1 MKLTL
6 RSDHLKLYRNVA
18 LLLMRYGRRD
28 MFETVSLDEA
38 LLLETEAAIGKV
50 DGKAEAFADD
60 LERLGPTFI
69 KLGQLLSTRP
79 DLVPADY
86 AHALSR
92 LQDDVEPFSFEQVEA
107 IIQTELGGRLSKL
120 FDRFD
125 KHPLAAASLGQVHR
139 ATLRDGREVAVKVQR
154 PDIRKK
160 ILSDLDAL
168 GDVVDS
174 VAKYTEIGRRYA
186 VDGLLREFRSTLI
199 QELDYRSEAANLE
212 RLKHILMRYDR
223 IIVPAPIHD
232 YSTSRVLTMD
242 FVGGVSIKS
251 AGALRRIEL
260 DGQALA
266 ADLLRAYLDQVLRHG
281 FFHADPHPGN
291 IMIADD
297 GRLAL
302 LDLGMVARI
311 GPEMRQQL
319 MKLLIAITEG
329 RGRESADHAIAMSR
343 PLAEFDENGFV
354 MRIERLVTQHM
365 DNEMRDVNVGRLLLE
380 VLRASGETG
389 LQPPSSLAMLGKA
402 LLSLD
407 EISKLLA
414 PDVAPREIIRSQTGR
429 ILQRQVA
436 SSFSPGSLMGAA
448 LDLQDLARSLPPRL
462 NTLSDKLADDRFT
475 LRIKALDEP
484 HVLTNAH
491 RMINRLSL
499 AIVLAALIVGAAM
512 LMQIDTEFRFFG
524 YPAFAMILF
533 LAAVGCGFALVVSIF
548 LAQRNDSRNPF

>member
-1 MKLTL
+1 MKLSL

-18 LLLMRYGRRD
+18 VLLMRYGRRD
-28 MFETVSLDEA
+28 MFDAVDLDEA
-38 LLLETEAAIGKV
+38 LLLETEAEIGKP
-50 DGKAEAFADD
+50 DGKAEAFAGD

-86 AHALSR
+86 ARALSR
-92 LQDDVEPFSFEQVEA
+92 LQDDVEPFPFEQVEA
-107 IIQTELGGRLSKL
+107 IVQTELGGKLSKL
-120 FDRFD
+120 FARFD
-125 KHPLAAASLGQVHR
+125 KRPLAAASLGQVHR

-154 PDIRKK
+154 PNIRKK

-168 GDVVDS
+168 GEVVDS
-174 VAKYTEIGRRYA
+174 VARYTEMGRRYA

-212 RLKHILMRYDR
+212 RLKQILTGYDR
-223 IIVPAPIHD
+223 IVVPAPIAD

-260 DGQALA
+260 DGEALA

-297 GRLAL
+297 GRIAL

-319 MKLLIAITEG
+319 IKLLIAITEG
-329 RGRESADHAIAMSR
+329 RGRESADHAISMSR
-343 PLAEFDENGFV
+343 PLADFDENRFV

-414 PDVAPREIIRSQTGR
+414 PEVAPREIIRRQTAR

-436 SSFSPGSLMGAA
+436 NSFSPGNMMGAA
-448 LDLQDLARSLPPRL
+448 LELQELARNLPPRL
-462 NTLSDKLADDRFT
+462 NTLSEKLAEDRFT
-475 LRIKALDEP
+475 LRIQAVDEP

-512 LMQIDTEFRFFG
+512 LMQIETEFRVFG
-524 YPAFAMILF
+524 YPGFAMILF